1 MKITLISSVVALAF
15 GTTLSVAQ
23 AATESRETTIEKST
37 TVEAPVVANPRIEET
52 TTTKSK
58 KGIFGRKKSETT
70 SSTVTY
76 GQEPK
81 SSTSREYKSRTTV
94 ESERSY

>member
-58 KGIFGRKKSETT
+58 
-70 SSTVTY
+70 
-76 GQEPK
+76 
-81 SSTSREYKSRTTV
+81 
-94 ESERSY
+94 